1 MGRPKLYDLYQEAHT
16 PWDWH
21 RSSSPRPGSSASH
34 LLLALRATAIELL
47 EQLGAPAFKIASFEI
62 VDLPLIVARRH
73 RQAADH
79 LHRHRLA
86 GEIAEAVEAAATA
99 GDRRSCCSIAPAAIR
114 RRRRVNHRTLPHLGG
129 LLGVVVGLSD
139 HTLGVVAVAAVALG
153 AVFVEKHFTL
163 SRAEGGVDSAFSL
176 EPTELASLM
185 VETQRAWQALGTVHY
200 GPTEAERKSLVFR
213 RSVYVAQDVQ
223 AGETFTLQN
232 LRIVRPGRGLHPR
245 FYEQLLGRRAS
256 GDISKGTPMSWD
268 LLA

>member
-1 MGRPKLYDLYQEAHT
+1 MR
-16 PWDWH
+16 
-21 RSSSPRPGSSASH
+21 
-34 LLLALRATAIELL
+34 TA
-47 EQLGAPAFKIASFEI
+47 Q
-62 VDLPLIVARRH
+62 
-73 RQAADH
+73 
-79 LHRHRLA
+79 
-86 GEIAEAVEAAATA
+86 
-99 GDRRSCCSIAPAAIR
+99 SI
-114 RRRRVNHRTLPHLGG
+114 
-129 LLGVVVGLSD
+129 
-139 HTLGVVAVAAVALG
+139 
-153 AVFVEKHFTL
+153 VEKHFTL
-163 SRAEGGVDSAFSL
+163 RRADGGVDSAFSL